1 MARTKLNER
10 QLDVLRRVCH
20 GQTPITSDDSGLAA
34 TVYALRNR
42 GLVTTSGADGRWSA
56 APTEAGLQ
64 HLAHTDATPAPGPS
78 VPAPS
83 AAPEAAELITRLQQ
97 SGGTLHITNPTPT
110 ERARWRRVLHSVRA
124 DHPDGH
130 HLQHTG
136 RDKGDLVITL
146 RSGPP
151 PRRSTP
157 PEEAVPVPDDLSLE
171 RLHPAAVAAHIPAC
185 PECQP
190 RARRIL
196 HALCHAAESKNY
208 TANTPESGS
217 AASLVITI
225 GDSSFPLSFHEGSYE
240 VPDLSGA
247 KYAWQRVT
255 ARTTR
260 PSHELELSLAHTYAH
275 RGRRSH
281 WGDRQRWRL
290 EDKLPALFREIAH
303 RAHTEYERRQVQQR
317 KEEETRQ
324 HWLTAMR
331 QARTA
336 LLEEH
341 RLKALRTQVRA
352 WREATAI
359 RAYCDAIEDHHVTL
373 GAAEAA
379 TAWTTW
385 ARAYADRID
394 PLPRNPGL
402 PDPATITPED
412 LRPYLR
418 GWARTSPS
426 GHDSVRY
433 GPRVTVEPVCRQSS
447 LLRGRAE
454 RRFCPA
460 GWCCR

>member
-1 MARTKLNER
+1 MSRTKLNER
-10 QLDVLRRVCH
+10 QLDVLRRICH
-20 GQTPITSDDSGLAA
+20 GQTPITSDDSDLAT

-42 GLVTTSGADGRWSA
+42 GLVTTTRADGRWNA

-64 HLAHTDATPAPGPS
+64 HLAHTDTTLAPRPS
-78 VPAPS
+78 ASAPS
-83 AAPEAAELITRLQQ
+83 TAPEAAELITRLQQ
-97 SGGTLHITNPTPT
+97 AGGTLHIINPTPD
-110 ERARWRRVLHSVRA
+110 ERAHWRRVLHAARA
-124 DHPDGH
+124 DHLIPDGH

-136 RDKGDLVITL
+136 RDQGDLIIAL
-146 RSGPP
+146 RPEPP

-157 PEEAVPVPDDLSLE
+157 PNETVPVPDDLPPDSL
-171 RLHPAAVAAHIPAC
+171 HSAAAAAHIPAC
-185 PECQP
+185 PDCQP

-196 HALCHAAESKNY
+196 HALCHAAEAKNY
-208 TANTPESGS
+208 TVSNPETGS

-240 VPDLSGA
+240 VPDPSGA

-260 PSHELELSLAHTYAH
+260 PSHELELSLEHTYAH

-290 EDKLPALFREIAH
+290 EDKLPALFREIGH
-303 RAHTEYERRQVQQR
+303 RAHAEYERLQVQQR

-324 HWLTAMR
+324 RWLTAMQ

-336 LLEEH
+336 LLEDH
-341 RLKALRTQVRA
+341 RLKALRTQVQA
-352 WREATAI
+352 WQEATAI
-359 RAYCDAIEDHHVTL
+359 RAYCDALEDHHATTDV
-373 GAAEAA
+373 AEAT

-394 PLPRNPGL
+394 PVPQNPGL
-402 PDPATITPED
+402 PDPPTITPED

-418 GWARTSPS
+418 GWSPYES
-426 GHDSVRY
+426 K
-433 GPRVTVEPVCRQSS
+433 
-447 LLRGRAE
+447 RA
-454 RRFCPA
+454 
-460 GWCCR
+460 

>member
-10 QLDVLRRVCH
+10 QLDVLRRICH
-20 GQTPITSDDSGLAA
+20 GETPITSDDSDLAA

-42 GLVTTSGADGRWSA
+42 GLITTTRADGRWSA

-64 HLAHTDATPAPGPS
+64 HLAHTDATPAPR
-78 VPAPS
+78 PS
-83 AAPEAAELITRLQQ
+83 ASASSTAPEAAELITRLQQ
-97 SGGTLHITNPTPT
+97 ADGTLHIANPTPN
-110 ERARWRRVLHSVRA
+110 ERAHWRRALHAARA
-124 DHPDGH
+124 DHLIPEGH

-146 RSGPP
+146 RPGPP

-157 PEEAVPVPDDLSLE
+157 PSETLPVPDDLPPD
-171 RLHPAAVAAHIPAC
+171 RLHPAAATAHILAC
-185 PECQP
+185 PDCQP

-196 HALCHAAESKNY
+196 HALCHAAEVKNY
-208 TANTPESGS
+208 TVSNPESGS

-240 VPDLSGA
+240 VPDPNGA

-255 ARTTR
+255 ARTAR
-260 PSHELELSLAHTYAH
+260 PSHELELSLEHTYTH

-303 RAHTEYERRQVQQR
+303 RAHTEDERRQTQQR
-317 KEEETRQ
+317 KEEETHQR
-324 HWLTAMR
+324 WLTAMQ

-336 LLEEH
+336 LLEDH
-341 RLKALRTQVRA
+341 RLKALRTQVQA
-352 WREATAI
+352 WQEAIAI
-359 RAYCDAIEDHHVTL
+359 RAYCDALEDHHATPDV
-373 GAAEAA
+373 AEAT

-385 ARAYADRID
+385 ARAYADRVD
-394 PLPRNPGL
+394 PIPQNPGL
-402 PDPATITPED
+402 PDPPTITPED

-418 GWARTSPS
+418 GWSP
-426 GHDSVRY
+426 Y
-433 GPRVTVEPVCRQSS
+433 EPKRK
-447 LLRGRAE
+447 
-454 RRFCPA
+454 
-460 GWCCR
+460 